1 MGSMVLP
8 NPFLPMQKPVSVVF
22 KTSFPKMTFG
32 LSATKSIN
40 HSWWSKITEIAKLVF
55 KTRKPVSAVSKTGFL
70 MPAFGFQAPQSD
82 LQRSENHSTARKCT
96 PGLVKRHGSFRQCGS
111 GARLGPVMR
120 AGGGWPGHRSTLPL
134 AEGTRPGM
142 PIPRPRHSGGFQQ
155 AHPAYEHVK

>member
-1 MGSMVLP
+1 
-8 NPFLPMQKPVSVVF
+8 
-22 KTSFPKMTFG
+22 
-32 LSATKSIN
+32 
-40 HSWWSKITEIAKLVF
+40 
-55 KTRKPVSAVSKTGFL
+55 
-70 MPAFGFQAPQSD
+70 MPTFGFQAPQSD

-155 AHPAYEHVK
+155 AHPAYEQRQLPCAYESPFQSHKIALMELRI